1 MPKQSVGENYKLKI
15 NRIVS
20 YMKKTGADF
29 QFITASEN
37 NAWLLNIRGKDVKY
51 APIPYCYSLINR
63 NKNIKFFCDLNKIPI
78 YLKKHLS
85 GINFLKIE
93 SIDKILSHI
102 KNKKFLID
110 RNTCSFYFEKIIL
123 QNNKILNFNDLIY
136 NLKAIKS
143 ENEIRNIKK
152 HIS

>member
-51 APIPYCYSLINR
+51 APIPYCYLLIDR
-63 NKNIKFFCDLNKIPI
+63 NKNIKFFVILIK
-78 YLKKHLS
+78 YLF
-85 GINFLKIE
+85 I
-93 SIDKILSHI
+93 
-102 KNKKFLID
+102 
-110 RNTCSFYFEKIIL
+110 
-123 QNNKILNFNDLIY
+123 
-136 NLKAIKS
+136 
-143 ENEIRNIKK
+143 
-152 HIS
+152 